1 MFEKFEKKILAIKR
15 KLGEKKLGILFFS
28 FFCIIILFTMI
39 LLKKFK
45 VEKQLVQDGYNRSMY
60 DFVSD
65 INNVENE
72 IAKLKITRND
82 TYTLTTLASIF
93 AKSNSAKAN
102 LDILPFSENSVS
114 NVSKFLTQVSDF
126 SYSLM
131 RNVIN
136 GEEISYYKEQI
147 DTIYSKISD
156 LSKVTEEIYAELN
169 NKSIKWNEL
178 EKIGNEKLNT
188 SNAEEELSSVNKI
201 GKTFTEYEGII
212 YDGAFSNHILT
223 MEPSFLTGAD
233 LTQEEVKNELIK
245 KLNLESI
252 NFIEEQNGRIPLYVY
267 EATIQNSENI
277 KTIYATKKDG
287 RLYQMVSDRN
297 SNQEN
302 IDIEEAKH
310 KSIQFINSLGI
321 ENIELTYYL
330 KSQNMVTISFAATQD
345 NVLIYSDLI
354 KVKVA
359 LDNGEIMCFEANG
372 YVFNHKERNILAS
385 KSVEEAKNVLYSDL
399 KIDSQRL
406 CIIPTDTKDEVLA
419 YEFRGTI
426 DDKTFLVYVN
436 ANNLTEEKIYILL
449 DTPGGTIAI

>member
-1 MFEKFEKKILAIKR
+1 MFEKFEKKILDIKR

-39 LLKKFK
+39 LLKWFK

-65 INNVENE
+65 VNNVENE
-72 IAKLKITRND
+72 IAKLKITQND

-93 AKSNSAKAN
+93 AKTNSAKAN

-136 GEEISYYKEQI
+136 GENISDYKEQI
-147 DTIYSKISD
+147 DTIYAKISD

-169 NKSIKWNEL
+169 NKNIRWNEL

-223 MEPSFLTGAD
+223 MEPSFLTGEE
-233 LTQEEVKNELIK
+233 LTQQEVKNDLIK
-245 KLNLESI
+245 KLNLGSI
-252 NFIEEQNGRIPLYVY
+252 RFIEEQNGRIPLYVY
-267 EATIQNSENI
+267 EVTFQNSENM
-277 KTIYATKKDG
+277 KTIYATKQDG
-287 RLYQMVSDRN
+287 RLYQMVSDRI
-297 SNQEN
+297 SNKEN
-302 IDIEEAKH
+302 IDIEEAKQ
-310 KSIQFINSLGI
+310 KSMQFINSLGI
-321 ENIELTYYL
+321 ENIEPTYYL
-330 KSQNMVTISFAATQD
+330 KSQNMVTISFAATQND
-345 NVLIYSDLI
+345 VLIYSDLI

-372 YVFNHKERNILAS
+372 YVFNHKERDVVAS
-385 KSVEEAKNVLYSDL
+385 KTAEEAKTVLYTDL
-399 KIDSQRL
+399 EIDSQRL

>member
-93 AKSNSAKAN
+93 AKSNSSKAN

-188 SNAEEELSSVNKI
+188 SNAQEELSSVNKI

-267 EATIQNSENI
+267 EATIRNSENI

-302 IDIEEAKH
+302 IDIEEAKQ
-310 KSIQFINSLGI
+310 KSIQFINNLGI
-321 ENIELTYYL
+321 ENIEPTYYL
-330 KSQNMVTISFAATQD
+330 KFQNMVTISFAATQD

-372 YVFNHKERNILAS
+372 YVFNHKERDIIAS

-436 ANNLTEEKIYILL
+436 ANNLAEEKIYILL

>member
-28 FFCIIILFTMI
+28 FFCIVILFTMI

>member
-28 FFCIIILFTMI
+28 FFCIVILFTMI

-188 SNAEEELSSVNKI
+188 SNAEGELSSVNKI

>member
-188 SNAEEELSSVNKI
+188 SNAEGELSSVNKI

-223 MEPSFLTGAD
+223 MEPSFLTGEE

>member
-188 SNAEEELSSVNKI
+188 SNAEGELSSVNKI

>member
-1 MFEKFEKKILAIKR
+1 
-15 KLGEKKLGILFFS
+15 
-28 FFCIIILFTMI
+28 MI

-310 KSIQFINSLGI
+310 KLCRNFGRIFVFLSL
-321 ENIELTYYL
+321 
-330 KSQNMVTISFAATQD
+330 
-345 NVLIYSDLI
+345 
-354 KVKVA
+354 
-359 LDNGEIMCFEANG
+359 
-372 YVFNHKERNILAS
+372 
-385 KSVEEAKNVLYSDL
+385 
-399 KIDSQRL
+399 
-406 CIIPTDTKDEVLA
+406 
-419 YEFRGTI
+419 
-426 DDKTFLVYVN
+426 FL
-436 ANNLTEEKIYILL
+436 
-449 DTPGGTIAI
+449 